1 MEIKTIIASEGMIL
15 TNGSAYGR
23 RIALGSLD
31 SAENWHE
38 VPISEEETAEDTD
51 YITALESLG
60 VDFNA

>member
-38 VPISEEETAEDTD
+38 ITIEEYERILAEQ
-51 YITALESLG
+51 EEMPE
-60 VDFNA
+60 